1 MTASD
6 CVRTTPETLEV
17 RAEPRAPVEDPT
29 LGIAVSVPK
38 NGTPEHRL
46 VTIGDSLTQGFMS
59 GAIFRTEL
67 SWPATVAYEL
77 GLAPRTQF
85 SFPVYEQPD
94 GPGGL
99 PLDLERLARTFEV
112 HYGPSLEWRE
122 IVSALRWLQSYMDE
136 IEDYWERGRGNR
148 ALPSTK
154 GSSGNSV
161 GLRVELQSSAVEPDG
176 GLEVL
181 PVAVAACGDSDRLDA

>member
-6 CVRTTPETLEV
+6 CERTTPATVDV
-17 RAEPRAPVEDPT
+17 RTEPRAPVEDPT
-29 LGIAVSVPK
+29 LGVEVTVPK

-85 SFPVYEQPD
+85 RFPVYEQPD

-99 PLDLERLARTFEV
+99 PLDLERLARTFESR
-112 HYGPSLEWRE
+112 YGPSLDWRE
-122 IVSALRWLQSYMDE
+122 IFSALRWLQSYMDK
-136 IEDYWERGRGNR
+136 IEDYWERGPGNR
-148 ALPSTK
+148 ALAPTED
-154 GSSGNSV
+154 V
-161 GLRVELQSSAVEPDG
+161 PQLRRVWLG
-176 GLEVL
+176 
-181 PVAVAACGDSDRLDA
+181 RT